1 MMYFLERISSAN
13 ANHLFLNNMHDS
25 TLDLFVNEGIHRFVD
40 HDIMMNL
47 EELAAKFEVTVDYLM
62 MEFLIDDD
70 DTERDENEL
79 G

>member
-1 MMYFLERISSAN
+1 
-13 ANHLFLNNMHDS
+13 MHQS
-25 TLDLFVNEGIHRFVD
+25 TLDLFVD

-70 DTERDENEL
+70 ETERDDNEL

>member
-1 MMYFLERISSAN
+1 MSIIKTTSAN

-25 TLDLFVNEGIHRFVD
+25 TLDLFVD

-47 EELAAKFEVTVDYLM
+47 EELATKFEVTVDYLM
-62 MEFLIDDD
+62 MEFLIDEIE
-70 DTERDENEL
+70 TEGDEKEL

>member
-1 MMYFLERISSAN
+1 MMYFLERTTSAN

-25 TLDLFVNEGIHRFVD
+25 TLDLFVD

-47 EELAAKFEVTVDYLM
+47 EELATKFEVTVDYLM
-62 MEFLIDDD
+62 MEFLIDEIE
-70 DTERDENEL
+70 TEGDEKEL

>member
-1 MMYFLERISSAN
+1 MMYFLERTTSAN

-25 TLDLFVNEGIHRFVD
+25 TLDLFVD

-47 EELAAKFEVTVDYLM
+47 EELATRFEVTVDYLM

>member
-1 MMYFLERISSAN
+1 
-13 ANHLFLNNMHDS
+13 MHDS
-25 TLDLFVNEGIHRFVD
+25 TLDLFTGVHR
-40 HDIMMNL
+40 MPLNL
-47 EELAAKFEVTVDYLM
+47 EELAARFEVTVDYLM

>member
-1 MMYFLERISSAN
+1 
-13 ANHLFLNNMHDS
+13 MHES
-25 TLDLFVNEGIHRFVD
+25 TLDLFVD

-70 DTERDENEL
+70 DNDRDENEL

>member
-1 MMYFLERISSAN
+1 MLMWMMYFLERTTSAN
-13 ANHLFLNNMHDS
+13 VNHLFLNNMHDS
-25 TLDLFVNEGIHRFVD
+25 TLDLFVD

-62 MEFLIDDD
+62 MEFLIDE
-70 DTERDENEL
+70 TETETDENEL

>member
-1 MMYFLERISSAN
+1 
-13 ANHLFLNNMHDS
+13 MHDS
-25 TLDLFVNEGIHRFVD
+25 TLDLFVD

-47 EELAAKFEVTVDYLM
+47 EELCYRFEVTVDYLM

>member
-13 ANHLFLNNMHDS
+13 VNHLFLNNMHES
-25 TLDLFVNEGIHRFVD
+25 TLDLFVD

-47 EELAAKFEVTVDYLM
+47 EELATKFEVTVDYLM
-62 MEFLIDDD
+62 MEFLIDE
-70 DTERDENEL
+70 TETETEENEL

>member
-1 MMYFLERISSAN
+1 MWMMYFLERTTSAN
-13 ANHLFLNNMHDS
+13 VNHLLLNIMHDS
-25 TLDLFVNEGIHRFVD
+25 TLDQFVD

-47 EELAAKFEVTVDYLM
+47 EELAKKFEVTVDYLM

>member
-1 MMYFLERISSAN
+1 MMYFLERTTSAN

-25 TLDLFVNEGIHRFVD
+25 TLDLFAD

-47 EELAAKFEVTVDYLM
+47 EELAKKFEVTVDYLM

-70 DTERDENEL
+70 DTERDWKWTGL
-79 G
+79 MITLMKS

>member
-1 MMYFLERISSAN
+1 MMYFLERTTSAN
-13 ANHLFLNNMHDS
+13 ANHLFLNNMHDP
-25 TLDLFVNEGIHRFVD
+25 TLDLFVD

-47 EELAAKFEVTVDYLM
+47 EELAKKFEVTVDYLM

>member
-1 MMYFLERISSAN
+1 
-13 ANHLFLNNMHDS
+13 MHDS
-25 TLDLFVNEGIHRFVD
+25 TLDLFTEVRQ
-40 HDIMMNL
+40 MPWKW
-47 EELAAKFEVTVDYLM
+47 EELAKKFEVTVDYLM

>member
-1 MMYFLERISSAN
+1 MMYFLERTTSAN

-25 TLDLFVNEGIHRFVD
+25 TLDLFVD

-47 EELAAKFEVTVDYLM
+47 EELAAKFEVTVDNLM
-62 MEFLIDDD
+62 IEFLIDDD